1 MSMRNRFVA
10 RVHIIDA
17 PDFSKLTLAANFK
30 DPESAASHLGDQFHG
45 AFVADP
51 SATAARC
58 DGVKTK
64 CLIDRFRPT
73 RHVFFSAKKSVGP
86 TNPAL
91 QNPCAKSSDG
101 ARLDVALRARN
112 TAQLDTAQSRITS
125 RPAQFSSVNKLRS
138 RQICRVQ
145 RRLRPAQ
152 CCF

>member
-10 RVHIIDA
+10 KVHIIDA

-30 DPESAASHLGDQFHG
+30 GPESAASHLGDQFHG

-58 DGVKTK
+58 DGVKTDQVF
-64 CLIDRFRPT
+64 DRQIPPHAT
-73 RHVFFSAKKSVGP
+73 CFFQRQKSVGP

-91 QNPCAKSSDG
+91 QNPCAKSSDC

-112 TAQLDTAQSRITS
+112 TAQFDTAQSRITS

-138 RQICRVQ
+138 
-145 RRLRPAQ
+145 
-152 CCF
+152 